1 MAELQVQAPEGA
13 HFDYEEVKT
22 AKGAES
28 LGNVPILV
36 WDRLEAATAF
46 YGEEA
51 ICDILDGTSL
61 RVSFQNIARRLKIA
75 GKTDEEIATA
85 MTNFRPGKRVAGAS
99 TPASRAARSAKAAV
113 EKVGNSDLVQ
123 KLLDKIAAGDLTE
136 NDIDALVS

>member
-1 MAELQVQAPEGA
+1 MPELQVAAPEGA

-36 WDRLEAATAF
+36 WDRLDSAREF

-75 GKTDEEIATA
+75 GKTDEEIAQA
-85 MTNFRPGKRVAGAS
+85 MVNFRPGKRVAGAS
-99 TPASRAARSAKAAV
+99 TPASRAARAAKAAT
-113 EKVGNSDLVQ
+113 EKVGGDSVQ
-123 KLLDKIAAGDLTE
+123 KLLDRIASGELSEEDLA
-136 NDIDALVS
+136 ALLS

>member
-1 MAELQVQAPEGA
+1 MPELQVAAPEGA

-22 AKGAES
+22 AKGASS

-36 WDRLEAATAF
+36 WDRLDAAREF

-75 GKTDEEIATA
+75 QKSDEDIATA
-85 MTNFRPGKRVAGAS
+85 MVNFRPGKRQVGAS
-99 TPASRAARSAKAAV
+99 TPASRAARAAKAAT
-113 EKVGNSDLVQ
+113 EKVGGDAVEA
-123 KLLDKIAAGDLTE
+123 LLAKIASGELSAE
-136 NDIDALVS
+136 DIEALAK